1 MMVLK
6 FLIFCWKLLKIIAL
20 VRRIRY
26 ICKCCSNS
34 LFNAKELRRNRK
46 ITKIIKR
53 NRSKNRNRNK
63 KIKTQ
68 KKNRKKN
75 KKVKY

>member
-20 VRRIRY
+20 LRKIRY
-26 ICKCCSNS
+26 ICKCCSSS
-34 LFNAKELRRNRK
+34 LVNPKELRRNRK
-46 ITKIIKR
+46 IAKIIKR
-53 NRSKNRNRNK
+53 NRSKNRNK
-63 KIKTQ
+63 KTKTQ
-68 KKNRKKN
+68 GINRRKN

>member
-1 MMVLK
+1 M
-6 FLIFCWKLLKIIAL
+6 
-20 VRRIRY
+20 RRIRY